1 MASARPGIHVTVQD
15 YVDVH
20 DNPQRFGVKRC
31 RRMAALA
38 DELYAR
44 AVTRDAT
51 SHPMIA
57 DLRARTGKDAAQM
70 LHAGLEPVDFNH
82 VARKA
87 PGTSPAIRIAYAGTI
102 LVEDVFA
109 LFVSAVESIRGG
121 LARPLELHLFGA
133 HTYAGRP
140 WFRRDWM
147 LEHGNL
153 PEPELLTR
161 LREYDWGLAPMALT
175 DSDPRYNRFSFP
187 TKFITYLAA
196 GLPLITLGHPES
208 AVMKLATQYTVGF
221 VSSSGEREAL
231 AAQLNTALETH
242 SPWERYAQ
250 EIKRCARVEFDA
262 ERMRRTLYACFQKC
276 AAP

>member
-1 MASARPGIHVTVQD
+1 
-15 YVDVH
+15 
-20 DNPQRFGVKRC
+20 
-31 RRMAALA
+31 
-38 DELYAR
+38 
-44 AVTRDAT
+44 
-51 SHPMIA
+51 
-57 DLRARTGKDAAQM
+57 
-70 LHAGLEPVDFNH
+70 
-82 VARKA
+82 
-87 PGTSPAIRIAYAGTI
+87 
-102 LVEDVFA
+102 
-109 LFVSAVESIRGG
+109 
-121 LARPLELHLFGA
+121 
-133 HTYAGRP
+133 
-140 WFRRDWM
+140 M

-231 AAQLNTALETH
+231 AAQLKTALETH